1 MLPGPIL
8 YYGPGFFI
16 WALLAASSRPCRKKG
31 GADCLGGETG
41 SKEKRRHRGGKND
54 ETICFS

>member
-31 GADCLGGETG
+31 GADCLDPSAKVLSHRKRFLFSRAEG
-41 SKEKRRHRGGKND
+41 S
-54 ETICFS
+54 